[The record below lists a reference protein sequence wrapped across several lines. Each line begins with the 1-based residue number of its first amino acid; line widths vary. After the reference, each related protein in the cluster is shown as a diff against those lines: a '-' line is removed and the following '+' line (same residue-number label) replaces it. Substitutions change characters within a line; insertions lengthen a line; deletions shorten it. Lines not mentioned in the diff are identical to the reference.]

1 VLEIAS
7 SKPMKVSP
15 AIGCHAKATLDSAKI
30 CRETS
35 KECTHRDKGFSESSW
50 LPKMRD
56 PKGTTKDPEEPIPKV
71 GQKVH
76 CFLETHFTSTLLLF
90 LNSIWFQVIIVDPNR
105 SGYFNFR
112 ALAVVSRERFSGS
125 GSRKFKE
132 VEVHCT
138 EANVLK
144 EDTFWLPTRSLEMEI
159 WSPVREANM
168 RLQNKIYEEHIKS
181 FEGLPCSCSNSKI
194 LKLQVKSCLS
204 ILLSV
209 YIQNHLR
216 RFYCIL
222 TKVFQKLSVKRGL
235 LLLRHLL
242 LKIEVANP

>member
-1 VLEIAS
+1 LIFICHQFSFFNHASLIEIIGPGAANPVLEIAS

-90 LNSIWFQVIIVDPNR
+90 LNSNLVSGDYCGPQSLRILQLSSSCCGFQRAVFWFWFP
-105 SGYFNFR
+105 
-112 ALAVVSRERFSGS
+112 
-125 GSRKFKE
+125 
-132 VEVHCT
+132 
-138 EANVLK
+138 
-144 EDTFWLPTRSLEMEI
+144 EI
-159 WSPVREANM
+159 
-168 RLQNKIYEEHIKS
+168 
-181 FEGLPCSCSNSKI
+181 
-194 LKLQVKSCLS
+194 
-204 ILLSV
+204 
-209 YIQNHLR
+209 
-216 RFYCIL
+216 
-222 TKVFQKLSVKRGL
+222 
-235 LLLRHLL
+235 
-242 LKIEVANP
+242 